1 MILILIVFGGSLELL
16 GAEGLTISFKH
27 AFQSGLNGGIV
38 GAIISMNTVFIIF
51 STYLLFGETLNKVK
65 YFAISLLITAVV
77 SVSLFP
83 PGTT

>member
-1 MILILIVFGGSLELL
+1 MILTLIVLGGSLELL

-38 GAIISMNTVFIIF
+38 GALISMNTVFIIF

-65 YFAISLLITAVV
+65 YIAIAFLVSAVLC
-77 SVSLFP
+77 VSLFP
-83 PGTT
+83 PETS